1 MVLDR
6 IAQIALIFF
15 GALVLVLLVLGLA
28 VSCRETGAGSNPTV
42 TSIADSATLTSGTGV
57 PATIDGG
64 IATATADPFATAT
77 TDGSAPTADPFATA
91 TTDGSAP
98 TADPFATATTDG
110 SAPTADPFA
119 TATTDGSAP
128 TVDPFA
134 TATTDGSAPTVDP
147 VGTVLPGTSI
157 PGATVDPLATPT
169 LASIATATTDPAATA
184 APVATVTID
193 PGATTVPGATASA
206 TPPSGMVPGAT
217 ARHAVSRGEWVL
229 QIARCYGVSYG
240 SVLWANYLPNPDY
253 ILPGWILTIPDI
265 GREGRIVG
273 PPCVI
278 DYTVAAGDTW
288 DSLAARHQTTTA
300 ILQKANPGALVVGRS
315 IWVPRVP

>member
-64 IATATADPFATAT
+64 IATATA
-77 TDGSAPTADPFATA
+77 
-91 TTDGSAP
+91 
-98 TADPFATATTDG
+98 
-110 SAPTADPFA
+110 
-119 TATTDGSAP
+119 
-128 TVDPFA
+128 DPFA

>member
-64 IATATADPFATAT
+64 IATA
-77 TDGSAPTADPFATA
+77 
-91 TTDGSAP
+91 

>member
-42 TSIADSATLTSGTGV
+42 TSIADSATLASGTGV

-64 IATATADPFATAT
+64 IATATA
-77 TDGSAPTADPFATA
+77 
-91 TTDGSAP
+91 
-98 TADPFATATTDG
+98 
-110 SAPTADPFA
+110 
-119 TATTDGSAP
+119 
-128 TVDPFA
+128 DPFA

-278 DYTVAAGDTW
+278 DYTVVAGDTW
-288 DSLAARHQTTTA
+288 GSLAARHQTTTV

>member
-28 VSCRETGAGSNPTV
+28 VSCRETGAGP
-42 TSIADSATLTSGTGV
+42 IGSATVVLDS
-57 PATIDGG
+57 
-64 IATATADPFATAT
+64 ATADPFATAT
-77 TDGSAPTADPFATA
+77 TNAGAATATTDPFAPTADPFATA
-91 TTDGSAP
+91 TTDAGAATATTDPFAP
-98 TADPFATATTDG
+98 TADPFATATTDAG
-110 SAPTADPFA
+110 AATATADPFA
-119 TATTDGSAP
+119 PTAD
-128 TVDPFA
+128 
-134 TATTDGSAPTVDP
+134 
-147 VGTVLPGTSI
+147 

-169 LASIATATTDPAATA
+169 LAPA
-184 APVATVTID
+184 ATVTID
-193 PGATTVPGATASA
+193 PAAPIATATADPAATVAPGATSTPEAATASA
-206 TPPSGMVPGAT
+206 TATPAATPTTVAPPPSGMVPGAT

-240 SVLWANYLPNPDY
+240 SVLNANYLANPDY

-265 GREGRIVG
+265 GRQGRIVG
-273 PPCVI
+273 PPCVV

-288 DSLAARHQTTTA
+288 DSLAARYQTTTA
-300 ILQKANPGALVVGRS
+300 ILMKANPGALVAGRS

>member
-64 IATATADPFATAT
+64 IATA
-77 TDGSAPTADPFATA
+77 
-91 TTDGSAP
+91 

-278 DYTVAAGDTW
+278 DYTVVAGDTW
-288 DSLAARHQTTTA
+288 GSLAARHQTTTV